1 MKEDADVSV
10 GQYTRIL
17 VCETPL
23 SRAIAEPNWVGLF
36 YGLAASGP
44 TC

>member
-1 MKEDADVSV
+1 MKVGADATD

-17 VCETPL
+17 VCEATL
-23 SRAIAEPNWVGLF
+23 SRAITEPNWVGLF